1 MKSSMTLHI
10 KNATKIGFNKNIF
23 TTCKKI
29 WQIQK
34 NMVN

>member
-23 TTCKKI
+23 TTCKK
-29 WQIQK
+29 
-34 NMVN
+34 N